1 MCRGTNKSA
10 ASPHRLSWTRARGCE
25 ANNTAGNQPPNLP
38 NSWRDRKEDPEPVR
52 LSKAVGV
59 MPTSSMVHAY
69 FYCFEVAQRRGSEA
83 FSWENSSD
91 LAILQQPSQAYK
103 SRRRVIAFLSRGLS
117 VHLGERI
124 WASLMVCIQ
133 GGLKS
138 RSRAV
143 VVTALPQYQVGASR
157 ASNSLDVISS
167 RFPLPRCI

>member
-1 MCRGTNKSA
+1 
-10 ASPHRLSWTRARGCE
+10 
-25 ANNTAGNQPPNLP
+25 
-38 NSWRDRKEDPEPVR
+38 
-52 LSKAVGV
+52 
-59 MPTSSMVHAY
+59 MVHAY

-83 FSWENSSD
+83 FSWEHSSD

-143 VVTALPQYQVGASR
+143 VVTTLPQYQSR
-157 ASNSLDVISS
+157 RLQGFQITGHHLFTFPPPQMHMNQTHHTSAMCLDSGKVAPDPCEPDVTHDCPGRS
-167 RFPLPRCI
+167 RHG